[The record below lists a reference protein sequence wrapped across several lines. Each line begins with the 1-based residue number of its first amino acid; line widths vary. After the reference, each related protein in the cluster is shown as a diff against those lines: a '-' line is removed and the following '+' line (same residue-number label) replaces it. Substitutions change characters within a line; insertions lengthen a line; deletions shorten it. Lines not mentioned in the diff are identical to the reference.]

1 MTETQRKEIVEMA
14 KAAGLVPNWETNG
27 SNNSGWGDFSIA
39 KAKTIN
45 SSGEI
50 DDVDIVSWTGEDKA
64 HNTGTGKKQK
74 VGK

>member
-39 KAKTIN
+39 KAKTI
-45 SSGEI
+45 
-50 DDVDIVSWTGEDKA
+50 KR
-64 HNTGTGKKQK
+64 
-74 VGK
+74 